1 MAHITYNEHPQLRNP
16 ILLVS
21 FEGWNDASEV
31 ATWTA
36 RFLVRQWA
44 APKLAEMDPED
55 FYVFTETRPQVR
67 ISGENQRVIDWPS
80 NAFYYHQDPQG
91 DRDYV
96 VLVGIEPNLKWNT
109 FVDSMMEVI
118 QKAGVSVVLT
128 LGGLLAP
135 VAHTQPPRLTGTAT
149 DPDLLDHLQE
159 TGVTT
164 SRYEGPTGIVGVLN
178 SALHKA
184 GIPTASLWGNVPH
197 YLSARP
203 NIKVSLSM
211 LRQLNRVFHL
221 DMDLRR
227 VERQASRF
235 EAQVNEAVAGNSEIT
250 AYVQKLEAAIGR
262 SGEED
267 ITPPSELP
275 SGETVVRELEEY
287 LRRKQEEE
295 PEENNQP

>member
-1 MAHITYNEHPQLRNP
+1 MAHITYSDHPQLRNP
-16 ILLVS
+16 IMLVS

-44 APKLAEMDPED
+44 APKLAEVDPED
-55 FYVFTETRPQVR
+55 FYVFTDTRPQVR

-178 SALHKA
+178 SALLKA

-203 NIKVSLSM
+203 NIKVSLAM

-235 EAQVNEAVAGNSEIT
+235 EAQVNEAVAGNAEIT
-250 AYVQKLEAAIGR
+250 AYVQKLEEAIGR

-267 ITPPSELP
+267 TTPPTELP
-275 SGETVVRELEEY
+275 SGEAVVRELEEF
-287 LRRKQEEE
+287 LRRKQGEE
-295 PEENNQP
+295 PEENNQQ